1 MQELKVSWNTEELV
15 SKMESQQKEIDRLD
29 EQIMILE
36 TKNHQLSSDNQT
48 LLHKTQLLQ
57 QENQELKK
65 QIQQL
70 SSGKSKLQSAIQDL
84 MKELQQKSDQIV
96 KLSSADLILKENEK
110 LKEKDRKREN
120 EMNEIKRKS
129 EEAVQACKTEYEGK
143 GQLLDYYTDLEKKK
157 VIECNR
163 KIEEQDKLI
172 DEYAEQKFKKNKS
185 SLEKMYRKKNHELN
199 AAYTARNTALLSQ
212 LFSSIIYAAVVT
224 LLTAAKSKTFINDIK
239 DFFISFANILMTISN
254 TTINVGKSAAV
265 ICYRIDNPTVQNV
278 LYWIMTM
285 LIAMLL
291 TGLPI
296 LIAYFLVKK
305 YILWY
310 KEEICDS
317 ISLWMVVITLAITIF
332 LSDEVKI
339 LIPINLIV
347 INIITHLTYSG
358 FRAYY
363 RGCKKNRG
371 YY

>member
-1 MQELKVSWNTEELV
+1 MKRLGATPHFWN
-15 SKMESQQKEIDRLD
+15 K
-29 EQIMILE
+29 
-36 TKNHQLSSDNQT
+36 
-48 LLHKTQLLQ
+48 KT
-57 QENQELKK
+57 
-65 QIQQL
+65 
-70 SSGKSKLQSAIQDL
+70 A
-84 MKELQQKSDQIV
+84 
-96 KLSSADLILKENEK
+96 
-110 LKEKDRKREN
+110 
-120 EMNEIKRKS
+120 
-129 EEAVQACKTEYEGK
+129 EY
-143 GQLLDYYTDLEKKK
+143 L
-157 VIECNR
+157 
-163 KIEEQDKLI
+163 
-172 DEYAEQKFKKNKS
+172 
-185 SLEKMYRKKNHELN
+185 
-199 AAYTARNTALLSQ
+199 
-212 LFSSIIYAAVVT
+212 
-224 LLTAAKSKTFINDIK
+224 
-239 DFFISFANILMTISN
+239 FISFANILMTISN